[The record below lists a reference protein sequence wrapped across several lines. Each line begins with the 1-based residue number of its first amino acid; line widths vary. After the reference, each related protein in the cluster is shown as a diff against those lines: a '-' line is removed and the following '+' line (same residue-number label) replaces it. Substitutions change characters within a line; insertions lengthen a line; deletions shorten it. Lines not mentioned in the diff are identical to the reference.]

1 MRSVVFLHSS
11 VRAAVLLSLVSASAG
26 RAEDSVTPREASPST
41 DGAPAAGVETESAP
55 VSTTSATDAP
65 VASAPVE
72 AKGLDARIR
81 RLSDG
86 LAREIKRMPGDW
98 RDATFAVV
106 RFVDVGEEVKTRQL
120 GLVVSDLV
128 ITNLVRDHRVA
139 ITERSAIEQVLNE
152 AALGQLGITEG
163 ADATRVGKIAGARG
177 LILGEVSDI
186 GDSYRVSA
194 RLVDVESGQARG
206 AFDASVPKDELIAL
220 SQNAVVLRS
229 KSGAFF
235 RSLVAPGWGQT
246 YNDDSTTALIVAGT
260 VGTLAVVTVGFLAS
274 GLVTHVLYA
283 TWSADNIPPGST
295 LTKEQEIE
303 QLQGL
308 LRAAGV
314 LYTLAGVTGAL
325 TGVVWLSGA
334 LEAYISGVDIDSLDR
349 ARLAE

>member
-1 MRSVVFLHSS
+1 M
-11 VRAAVLLSLVSASAG
+11 
-26 RAEDSVTPREASPST
+26 
-41 DGAPAAGVETESAP
+41 
-55 VSTTSATDAP
+55 
-65 VASAPVE
+65 VE

-106 RFVDVGEEVKTRQL
+106 RFDDVGPDAKTRQL

-128 ITNLVRDHRVA
+128 ITNLVRDHRIA
-139 ITERSAIEQVLNE
+139 LTERGALEQVLNE
-152 AALGQLGITEG
+152 AALGQLGITDGET
-163 ADATRVGKIAGARG
+163 ASRVGQIAGARG
-177 LILGEVSDI
+177 LILGEVSDV
-186 GDSYRVSA
+186 GDVYRVSA
-194 RLVDVESGQARG
+194 RLVDVETGQARG
-206 AFDASVPKDELIAL
+206 AFDANIPKDELIAL
-220 SQNAVVLRS
+220 STNAVVLKS

-235 RSLVAPGWGQT
+235 RSLVAPGWGQS
-246 YNDDSTTALIVAGT
+246 YNNDEGTALVVGGTTAALAVST
-260 VGTLAVVTVGFLAS
+260 VGLLAAGLA
-274 GLVTHVLYA
+274 THLLYA
-283 TWSADNIPPGST
+283 SWSADNLPDGTT
-295 LTKEQEIE
+295 LTKDQQIE

-334 LEAYISGVDIDSLDR
+334 LEAYISGVDVDSIDR